1 MFNFSSAL
9 AACLAAMLA
18 FEYANPAGATLV
30 FRDVAV
36 SGAAV
41 SGVVQQVNRVGK
53 SDRLSV
59 QMNGVVRKKET
70 INSPARILVGC
81 DAAFSSL
88 SSNARDNFATRC
100 LS

>member
-9 AACLAAMLA
+9 VACLAAMLA

-30 FRDVAV
+30 FRD
-36 SGAAV
+36 AAV
-41 SGVVQQVNRVGK
+41 SEAVQQVNRVGK

-88 SSNARDNFATRC
+88 SSNARENFATRC